1 MADVVGQAAAGRQQ
15 RQGAA
20 SQGESRQPDTQNKN
34 EKRDD
39 AEEEAICFKPDAQSG
54 NRRRGFSRQPLR
66 DVAVLMADT
75 PSPAPSVIS
84 IRSDLSDAEEVD
96 GGDPERCRLNEWV
109 QLSSHHVGV
118 FVTKCDRRWPNQWN
132 LGYSVGVK
140 RSVCARL
147 AETPAC
153 RWRGCVPSAVLTAAS
168 APALLPPTP
177 FSPALQSHLARDPTG
192 NSNRRFFLK
201 KVQRLWFE
209 SECAA
214 LIPAQH
220 VGGRWSRE
228 WLWHGGGLSPVWRIH
243 LPEGQQR
250 LPLP

>member
-132 LGYSVGVK
+132 LGHSVGVK

-192 NSNRRFFLK
+192 NSNRRFF
-201 KVQRLWFE
+201 
-209 SECAA
+209 
-214 LIPAQH
+214 
-220 VGGRWSRE
+220 
-228 WLWHGGGLSPVWRIH
+228 
-243 LPEGQQR
+243 
-250 LPLP
+250 